1 MDIKNIGDIYLLIS
15 PSGKKYVGQA
25 VSVLPCG
32 KKHGHIKRWKQ
43 HIYEAK
49 TYKECSVALD
59 NAIRKYGHDN
69 FQLELLKTCLIEE
82 LDYWEN
88 HYILEH
94 NTLHPNGYNLT
105 TGKSNSRQSL
115 STIEKRRASMIGK
128 NKGKV
133 LIKRERKR
141 EEDQELPKYI
151 RYYTDR
157 DGEKEGYRVSNHP
170 VLKEKA
176 FLGKKQTLQEK
187 LQRALQYL
195 HS

>member
-1 MDIKNIGDIYLLIS
+1 MLES
-15 PSGKKYVGQA
+15 PSGKKYIGQA

-49 TYKECSVALD
+49 TYKECSVVLD
-59 NAIRKYGHDN
+59 NSIRKYGHEN
-69 FQLELLKTCLIEE
+69 FQLTLLKTCSIEE

-88 HYILEH
+88 YYILEY

-105 TGKSNSRQSL
+105 TGKSNSRQS
-115 STIEKRRASMIGK
+115 SITIEKRRKSMIGK

-133 LIKRERKR
+133 LEKRNRIR
-141 EEDQELPKYI
+141 EEDKDLPKYV
-151 RYYTDR
+151 RYYCDKE
-157 DGEKEGYRVSNHP
+157 GKEGYRISHHP

-176 FLGKKQTLQEK
+176 FLGKQQTLDEK
-187 LQRALQYL
+187 LQRAYEYL
-195 HS
+195 HSAPNS